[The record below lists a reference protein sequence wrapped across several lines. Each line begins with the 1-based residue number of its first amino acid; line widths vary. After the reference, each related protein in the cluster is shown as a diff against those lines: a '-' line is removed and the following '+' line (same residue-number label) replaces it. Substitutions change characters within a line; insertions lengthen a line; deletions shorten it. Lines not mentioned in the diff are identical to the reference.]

1 MKTFENE
8 LSIKE
13 NETRSNLGLNYE
25 RHVATSIY
33 IGLLNAIQHTPNEGG
48 IIVFVDRISIDQ
60 LFLHVAINDALKK
73 DIRIYVVWSSLAT
86 KTNQEKLLDDMTAVT
101 DGKFFINSEK
111 NLSEL
116 NYQMFYETLD
126 DKPVPVSVIL
136 NLNIPR
142 IRYKMWFISV
152 HNSNSI

>member
-73 DIRIYVVWSSLAT
+73 IFEFMLFGVVLLQKQIR
-86 KTNQEKLLDDMTAVT
+86 
-101 DGKFFINSEK
+101 K
-111 NLSEL
+111 NC
-116 NYQMFYETLD
+116 
-126 DKPVPVSVIL
+126 
-136 NLNIPR
+136 
-142 IRYKMWFISV
+142 
-152 HNSNSI
+152 

>member
-1 MKTFENE
+1 
-8 LSIKE
+8 
-13 NETRSNLGLNYE
+13 
-25 RHVATSIY
+25 
-33 IGLLNAIQHTPNEGG
+33 
-48 IIVFVDRISIDQ
+48 
-60 LFLHVAINDALKK
+60 
-73 DIRIYVVWSSLAT
+73 
-86 KTNQEKLLDDMTAVT
+86 MTAVT